1 MEILIQAPKQEP
13 KEEKPVAKAASKA
26 AGKKTKQPEAAK
38 ATQVADQVLAD
49 PVAEKLRQQ
58 RYLTI
63 FLLLEFSFRVLVL
76 HGRTPLPFPQST
88 HHTQATQCYLFIPR
102 K

>member
-1 MEILIQAPKQEP
+1 MIQAPKPEP
-13 KEEKPVAKAASKA
+13 KEEKPGAKPAGKA
-26 AGKKTKQPEAAK
+26 AGKKMKQPEAVK

-63 FLLLEFSFRVLVL
+63 FLLLEYSFRVLDYS
-76 HGRTPLPFPQST
+76 R
-88 HHTQATQCYLFIPR
+88 
-102 K
+102 